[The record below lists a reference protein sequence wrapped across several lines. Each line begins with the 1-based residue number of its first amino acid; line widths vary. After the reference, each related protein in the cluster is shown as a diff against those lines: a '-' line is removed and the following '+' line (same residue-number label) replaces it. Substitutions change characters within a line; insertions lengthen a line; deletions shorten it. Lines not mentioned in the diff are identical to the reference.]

1 MYSYYLIVQSIIIND
16 LQTWCATEVDKVGI
30 FHGNPINWY
39 DFWGFC
45 GPDCLTH
52 EETMTWKKDETVKVT
67 LQYNNPAFRAGL
79 ELYGIILPWIVF
91 LGLILTVILPMTG
104 RVPVQSEIPYLFP
117 IFNSSPDDC

>member
-67 LQYNNPAFRAGL
+67 LQYNNPAFLAGL
-79 ELYGIILPWIVF
+79 ELYGIILPWISF
-91 LGLILTVILPMTG
+91 LGLILTTGLPMTG
-104 RVPVQSEIPYLFP
+104 RVPSQ
-117 IFNSSPDDC
+117 

>member
-16 LQTWCATEVDKVGI
+16 LQTWCATDVDKVGI
-30 FHGNPINWY
+30 FHGNPMNWY

-67 LQYNNPAFRAGL
+67 LQYNNPAFWAGL

-91 LGLILTVILPMTG
+91 IGLILTIILPITG
-104 RVPVQSEIPYLFP
+104 KVMQPGFTISVI
-117 IFNSSPDDC
+117 II